1 MKVEKIVQGLAVVAG
16 CFFVGWFG
24 VQLGADINL
33 AEAWEEVFWSR
44 FQYMF
49 VFAVLIERSVEV
61 YLNATDQNGD
71 NRFAPAHERQGRDGT
86 RPAGIAT
93 IILSLLV
100 ALVGVRLLS
109 TLGLPTVG
117 PDGSEINDFTLTLW
131 VGVDVVISAG
141 LMAGGATLFHEVA
154 EVLTGGVGSLGNRF
168 RAADGKDLQA
178 EREVRGSYTV
188 TITRTG
194 NDTGKLEFSSGGVS
208 LHETCYWNPAV
219 KITAGTYT
227 QCSKTRM
234 DSKRDSVT
242 GELRPG
248 IYLPDAIAPD
258 TGNYS
263 IFIHEG
269 KDPSWSDG
277 CIVLDRSK
285 MREMWNEISPKD
297 GRNVTVRV
305 VDE

>member
-1 MKVEKIVQGLAVVAG
+1 MNIEKIIQGLAVIVGCLLAG
-16 CFFVGWFG
+16 WLGTK
-24 VQLGADINL
+24 LGADINP
-33 AEAWEEVFWSR
+33 ADKWEEVFWAR

-71 NRFAPAHERQGRDGT
+71 NRFAPSYQRTGKDGT
-86 RPAGIAT
+86 RAATIAT
-93 IILSLLV
+93 IVLSLLV

-109 TLGLPTVG
+109 TLGVPTTG
-117 PDGSEINDFTLTLW
+117 TDGMQIKGFALILW

-141 LMAGGATLFHEVA
+141 LMAGGSALFHEVA
-154 EVLTGGVGSLGNRF
+154 EILKGGFGSLGNRF
-168 RAADGKDLQA
+168 KAADGEDLRA

-194 NDTGKLEFSSGGVS
+194 NDTGTLQFSSGGVN
-208 LHETCYWNPAV
+208 LNEICYWDPAV

-234 DSKRDSVT
+234 QTKRDSVT

-248 IYLPDAIAPD
+248 IYLPTAIAPD

-269 KDPSWSDG
+269 KDASWSDG
-277 CIVLDRSK
+277 CIVLDRSR
-285 MREMWNEISPKD
+285 MMEMWNEISPKD
-297 GRNVTVRV
+297 GRNLSVRV
-305 VDE
+305 VDG